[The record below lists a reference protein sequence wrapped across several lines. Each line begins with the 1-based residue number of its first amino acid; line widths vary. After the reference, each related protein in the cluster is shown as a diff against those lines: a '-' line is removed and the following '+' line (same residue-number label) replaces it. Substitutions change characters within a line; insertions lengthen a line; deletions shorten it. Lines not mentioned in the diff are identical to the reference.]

1 MNKVS
6 TLLAIAYLGA
16 VLTPAAFANQPPH
29 QPPLFDELD
38 TNGDG
43 QLSRDE
49 VKGPLADQFDSLDV
63 NSDGFLSQDEL
74 PEPRGMGKGEM
85 KKEY

>member
-16 VLTPAAFANQPPH
+16 VLSPVALANQPPR
-29 QPPLFDELD
+29 QPPSFDELD
-38 TNGDG
+38 ANGDG

-49 VKGPLADQFDSLDV
+49 VKGPLAEHFDSLDA
-63 NSDGFLSQDEL
+63 NGDGFLSQDEL
-74 PEPRGMGKGEM
+74 PEPRGMGKGDM